1 MTWWCRRF
9 DVAISDKGAT
19 AGKSGATETH
29 LTLSTFTTI
38 EEEDEEDRQRGTS
51 IQEQDGEG
59 WRIGTMSKKQGRSA
73 HRPILV
79 GFLIMRS
86 FQPRHLLTRCAGTF
100 RSSPVGHARQ
110 EWLQFVGYGD
120 EDVHR
125 NWRRQDSMY
134 RRTSERG
141 GSTIP
146 SGAGISC
153 FRLPITLSLH
163 AGTSSHSPFSRLLL
177 SCFSHRYFLITAVLT
192 NSIDTPQQ
200 RHQTS
205 QAAELPR

>member
-19 AGKSGATETH
+19 AGKSGAAETH

-38 EEEDEEDRQRGTS
+38 EEEDEEDRQRETS

-59 WRIGTMSKKQGRSA
+59 WTIGTMSKKQGQSA
-73 HRPILV
+73 PPSNLGRFPDHALV
-79 GFLIMRS
+79 
-86 FQPRHLLTRCAGTF
+86 TRCAGTF

-110 EWLQFVGYGD
+110 EWLQFVGYSD

-125 NWRRQDSMY
+125 NRRRQDSMC

-205 QAAELPR
+205 QAPELPR